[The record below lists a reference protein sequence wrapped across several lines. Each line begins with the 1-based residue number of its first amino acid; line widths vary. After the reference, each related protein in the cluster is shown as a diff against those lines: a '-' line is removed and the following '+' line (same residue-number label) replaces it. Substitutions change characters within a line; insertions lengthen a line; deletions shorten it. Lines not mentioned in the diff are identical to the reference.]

1 MTAYLLLAPITWEH
15 AEDAVPI
22 RSECGHQCWIG
33 PTSMSAVLHPLMKTQ
48 TICVPCAIA
57 DPEKRESLFKDLREE
72 GMSVLPG
79 TREELTRSLGK
90 QVADDL
96 YQRFRMRERLP

>member
-1 MTAYLLLAPITWEH
+1 MTAYLLLAPITWES

-22 RSECGHQCWIG
+22 RSECGHRCWIG
-33 PTSMSAVLHPLMKTQ
+33 PTSMTAVLHPLMKTK
-48 TICVPCAIA
+48 TVCLPCAFA
-57 DPEKRESLFKDLREE
+57 DPEMRESLRKDLRE

-96 YQRFRMRERLP
+96 YQQFRMQEKLP